1 MSDTPGKKIRH
12 EQAASAAP
20 RFGGEEEH
28 GGGSRQKPRGLCRHG
43 VIVGYDPLLDARADR
58 LEALR
63 CLAYLIRNDQGRPEK
78 MVAYLDEVDY
88 VLDRM
93 SEDLRLSA

>member
-1 MSDTPGKKIRH
+1 MSDTPGKKTKREH
-12 EQAASAAP
+12 ASDAP
-20 RFGGEEEH
+20 RSGGGGGGE
-28 GGGSRQKPRGLCRHG
+28 QKHDFCRHG
-43 VIVGYDPLLDARADR
+43 VISGYDPLLDARADQ

-78 MVAYLDEVDY
+78 MMAYLDEVDY

-93 SEDLRLSA
+93 SEALRLIA